1 MPKSGVANLAGE
13 RLLLSVNGG
22 YVLLHEALG
31 GGRVAALVAVVGP
44 VLEVH
49 GVHVDVEVDLLP
61 ESPLAHLAG
70 ERPLL
75 LVHQVNVLVET
86 RLARALVLAN
96 RASGGNRSDKNA
108 ESVGDDSSDLAKN
121 SIDPLVKW
129 ITYVIK

>member
-96 RASGGNRSDKNA
+96 RASGGTDRTRMLSRS
-108 ESVGDDSSDLAKN
+108 VMTRVTLLRT
-121 SIDPLVKW
+121 P
-129 ITYVIK
+129 